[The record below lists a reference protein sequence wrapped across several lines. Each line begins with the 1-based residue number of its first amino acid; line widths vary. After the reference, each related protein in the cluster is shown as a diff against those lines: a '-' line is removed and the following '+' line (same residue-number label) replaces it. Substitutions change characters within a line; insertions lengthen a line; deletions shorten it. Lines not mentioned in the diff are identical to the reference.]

1 MNVPTISECC
11 YPGDLWRRAP
21 PALGQC
27 PRRNGMLNVAVYDR
41 LVQTAKARKTVS
53 YGELGKVADVSL
65 DTDDGTKTLGL
76 MLDVIADQE
85 VNAGRPLLAVVVVSE
100 KTNMPGAG
108 LFKYAKRKRLQ
119 KGDDLTF
126 FATELNRVYAYW
138 AANDPP
144 ADVS

>member
-1 MNVPTISECC
+1 
-11 YPGDLWRRAP
+11 
-21 PALGQC
+21 
-27 PRRNGMLNVAVYDR
+27 MLNVAVYDR